1 MFLSVVSWTSWCVL
15 SSNWSPFYV
24 LSKGIRSLWGLVAQ
38 RIFVISFLNFMI
50 GRSFFVTGQ
59 RGGIRRRYV
68 KAHYSAA
75 SVFYWS
81 YLAHPDQ
88 WRCQS
93 VDKLWQWGHVPYFLR
108 TMPRVLLHPFSNWC
122 ARMRHGLPETWSY
135 NCLNCLNRLGATET
149 MQKIVKKPAY
159 ETQNSLLSR
168 RLRSPESYWAPRI
181 ASLLIIFEKGLNNTF
196 DGLEP

>member
-1 MFLSVVSWTSWCVL
+1 M
-15 SSNWSPFYV
+15 
-24 LSKGIRSLWGLVAQ
+24 LSKGIRSLWRLVAQ

-50 GRSFFVTGQ
+50 GGSFFVTGQ
-59 RGGIRRRYV
+59 RGGIRRLCV
-68 KAHYSAA
+68 KAH
-75 SVFYWS
+75 

-108 TMPRVLLHPFSNWC
+108 TMSRVLLHPFSNWC
-122 ARMRHGLPETWSY
+122 ARMRQGLKVQSPETWSY

-159 ETQNSLLSR
+159 ETQSSLLSR
-168 RLRSPESYWAPRI
+168 RLRSSESYWTPRS